1 MKKPVRWEVALMI
14 VAFVATVAALSW
26 RYSQAERD
34 SLHHSEAME
43 RIEDMRLGVATAVPV
58 AKWLNAHLDSH
69 NLAILDLM
77 YGEAKAQKNATLL
90 LEQDWQ
96 PLDSAKV
103 VEALACCD
111 YLEVRKRLI
120 DLLERQTGQKFA
132 SDLIGWE
139 NWITQQKIV
148 PTQAQSASYL
158 NFKALLYHHLDPR
171 LVHHFAIGK
180 LSTVAPHEIYWAGPK
195 YYSAPLRQPQL
206 LSAAQASYLQ
216 GNDLVFGIVDA
227 SGAAIAL
234 PLRIVAWHDIVDTKL
249 GSSDVTAFYDEQN
262 KSLVAYERSGQGLSC
277 KFSSSA
283 FLCSGEHLI
292 SDEQT
297 HSLWSA
303 RTGKPLVYDLSLQGA
318 HLRALPVVATSW
330 AAWVKEHPATTVL
343 PIETGFDRDYR
354 SR

>member
-1 MKKPVRWEVALMI
+1 MKKPARWEVALMI

-26 RYSQAERD
+26 RRSQAERD
-34 SLHHSEAME
+34 CLHHSEAME
-43 RIEDMRLGVATAVPV
+43 RIEDMRLGVAAAVPV

-77 YGEAKAQKNATLL
+77 YGQAKAQKNATLL

-96 PLDSAKV
+96 PFDAAKI

-132 SDLIGWE
+132 DDLNGWE

-148 PTQAQSASYL
+148 PSKAEAASYL

-180 LSTVAPHEIYWAGPK
+180 SCSVAPHEIHWAGPK
-195 YYSAPLRQPQL
+195 YYSAPLRNPQL
-206 LSAAQASYLQ
+206 LSAAQASYLVP
-216 GNDLVFGIVDA
+216 NDLVFGIVDK
-227 SGAAIAL
+227 SGAAIAF
-234 PLRIVAWHDIVDTKL
+234 PLRIITWHHVVDVEGHSPL
-249 GSSDVTAFYDEQN
+249 TALYDEQN
-262 KSLVAYERSGQGLSC
+262 KSMLAYVRSGPTLHC
-277 KFSSSA
+277 KYSSSS
-283 FLCSGEHLI
+283 FLYSGEHVI

-303 RTGKPLVYDLSLQGA
+303 RTGRPLVYDQSLQGVQ
-318 HLRALPVVATSW
+318 LQALPVVATTW
-330 AAWVKEHPATTVL
+330 AAWVKEHPTTQVL